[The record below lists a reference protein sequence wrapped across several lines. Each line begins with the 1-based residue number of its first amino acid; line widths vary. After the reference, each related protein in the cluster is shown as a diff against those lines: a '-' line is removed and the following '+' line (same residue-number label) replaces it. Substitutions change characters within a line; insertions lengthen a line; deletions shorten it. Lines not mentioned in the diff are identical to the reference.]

1 MALMIPSSIYKGC
14 ASPGE
19 HDVFNRLEKDPLTKN
34 WIVLHSLDIA
44 NHLKQVSGEADFV
57 VIVPSKGLLVLEVKA
72 HYEIEYTANGW
83 YYGKDKKYDAK
94 GPFKQSSSAM
104 HSLRKELLKSHPQF
118 SSILFW
124 SGVVFPYTSFE
135 VKSPEWHSWQ
145 VINRQLYN
153 ARPLAASI
161 ENILDQ
167 AKNFLIEEKNF
178 SWSSHSVE
186 PTPEQ
191 CNQISQFF
199 RPQFE
204 FIESSKAKH
213 QRLSSELQHYT
224 AEQFN
229 ALDAMES
236 NPRVAFTGAA
246 GTGKTLLAIEAA
258 RRESGRDQKVLLLC
272 FNSLLGRWLENQTK
286 DISQGI
292 TCKTLHK
299 HMIDVA
305 KISINDFET
314 DSNFWHKTLPELA
327 LEKLLEE
334 PGESNI
340 YDVLIIDE
348 AQDILREEYLDF
360 LDFSLKGGLS
370 TGKWRM
376 LGDFEKQAIYKS
388 SALPLHEVLT
398 KRSNN
403 VPVYSLTNNCRNT
416 PRIAE
421 TARLLCNIDP
431 YYKKILRPDNSID
444 PKYGFFDD
452 EEKQLQLLIKNIDE
466 LLKLN
471 YSPSDIVIL
480 SRKKDDECIA
490 SKIKFPGQNF
500 NIKPYAQSHGE
511 NCIRYCSI
519 HSFKGLEAPAII
531 VTDIDKVS
539 DQTSASLFYIALTRA
554 LEQLVLLTSETA
566 KNELMQAVFS
576 SKNT

>member
-1 MALMIPSSIYKGC
+1 MIPSTVYKGC

-19 HDVFNRLEKDPLTKN
+19 HDVFSRLEKDPLTKD

-57 VIVPSKGLLVLEVKA
+57 VIVPSKGVLVLEVKA
-72 HYEIEYTANGW
+72 HYEIEYTVNGW

-94 GPFKQSSSAM
+94 GPFKQASSAM
-104 HSLRKELLKSHPQF
+104 YSLRKDLLKSFPEF

-124 SGVVFPYTSFE
+124 SGVVFPYTAFN
-135 VKSPEWHSWQ
+135 VDSPEWHSWQ

-161 ENILDQ
+161 ENILDH
-167 AKNFLIEEKNF
+167 ARSFLIEEKNF
-178 SWSSHSVE
+178 SWSSQNAE

-191 CNQISQFF
+191 CKKISQFF

-204 FIESSKAKH
+204 FIESSKSKH
-213 QRLSSELQHYT
+213 QRLNSELQHYT

-236 NPRVAFTGAA
+236 NARVVFKGAA
-246 GTGKTLLAIEAA
+246 GTGKTLLAVEAA
-258 RRESGRDQKVLLLC
+258 RRESGRDQKVLLIC
-272 FNSLLGRWLENQTK
+272 FNNLLGHWLENQTK
-286 DISQGI
+286 DLSQVVI
-292 TCKTLHK
+292 CKTLHK
-299 HMIDVA
+299 HMIDVS
-305 KISINDFET
+305 KISVKDFET
-314 DSNFWHKTLPELA
+314 DSNFWYKTLPERA

-334 PGESNI
+334 PGENTN

-376 LGDFEKQAIYKS
+376 FGDFEKQAIYKS
-388 SALPLHEVLT
+388 SALPLHEVLS

-421 TARLLCNIDP
+421 TARLLCDIDP

-444 PKYGFFDD
+444 PKYGFFDSED
-452 EEKQLQLLIKNIDE
+452 KQLQLLKENIE
-466 LLKLN
+466 GLLKLN

-490 SKIKFPGQNF
+490 SKIKFSGQNL
-500 NIKPYAQSHGE
+500 NIKPYSQSHGE
-511 NCIRYCSI
+511 NCVRYCSI
-519 HSFKGLEAPAII
+519 HAFKGLESPAII